1 VSAKD
6 DWGNS
11 PRADK
16 PSGKDVRA
24 LQSAGLWTE
33 IMDSSECQQEL
44 SEPVR
49 PSPAISPIC
58 ICKTDFCAKVRDE
71 NSAATRAAF
80 QRCGASPAA
89 SGQAVGSRSTE
100 EQGGDAKEQGGGGR
114 GGARRSSQVPGSAP
128 STRGPLRQAAPSV
141 SPRRG
146 RARRRRASAHGGLER
161 RPPPPPSCC
170 CRLPLED
177 KEGRGATVGLRC
189 WSTTAAA

>member
-128 STRGPLRQAAPSV
+128 STRGPLRQAAPSAA
-141 SPRRG
+141 PRLLHLAAVACRW
-146 RARRRRASAHGGLER
+146 RTRKEEE
-161 RPPPPPSCC
+161 PPLSCAVEAP
-170 CRLPLED
+170 RLPHELT
-177 KEGRGATVGLRC
+177 RGSVA
-189 WSTTAAA
+189 ST